1 LGFNG
6 FQQTHLVGL
15 VKTNQETCKKGD
27 PPLPASSFSA
37 HWQYMGGLHGFSTFD
52 FVQTPIY
59 GHQIVGKMRFSN
71 CTTGFGDLG
80 EGVGMGKGLV
90 VMLIRHSGIALIRR
104 RNHQQTWG

>member
-1 LGFNG
+1 
-6 FQQTHLVGL
+6 
-15 VKTNQETCKKGD
+15 
-27 PPLPASSFSA
+27 
-37 HWQYMGGLHGFSTFD
+37 MGGLHGFSTFD

-59 GHQIVGKMRFSN
+59 GHQIVGKMRVFKLN
-71 CTTGFGDLG
+71 HWIWDLG